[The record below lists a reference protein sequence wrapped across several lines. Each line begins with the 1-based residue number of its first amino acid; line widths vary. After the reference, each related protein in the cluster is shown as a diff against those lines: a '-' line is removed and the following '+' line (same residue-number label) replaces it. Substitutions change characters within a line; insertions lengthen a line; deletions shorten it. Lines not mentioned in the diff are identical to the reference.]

1 MCGSHAKAKS
11 VEYFM
16 LFYGISEKLAGKKHK
31 KYHKLIKADNL
42 PSTLGY
48 WINNGYSKAEA
59 KLKVSESQAKTSLDA
74 FIKKYGKIE
83 GKKKYAELCLRKSIQ
98 YSNEGNPRFGVALSR
113 ELKGKISKATRE
125 SLQSSDVKENFIKR
139 FLKPNALASS
149 DVELKFGKILRKF
162 GLSIQE
168 QFPLAVTEEHVW
180 SNKLSNKIAYVY
192 DYKVVGRKVLIEV
205 HGDYIH
211 ANPKMF
217 TADMKINYFGGSFKA
232 ADKWVKD
239 SLKSEYAK
247 SNGYKL
253 FVVWESD
260 DLLAKAEQII
270 SYLKNH
276 SPKRKKRNA
285 ITKD

>member
-1 MCGSHAKAKS
+1 
-11 VEYFM
+11 
-16 LFYGISEKLAGKKHK
+16 
-31 KYHKLIKADNL
+31 
-42 PSTLGY
+42 
-48 WINNGYSKAEA
+48 
-59 KLKVSESQAKTSLDA
+59 
-74 FIKKYGKIE
+74 
-83 GKKKYAELCLRKSIQ
+83 LRKSIQ

-217 TADMKINYFGGSFKA
+217 TADK
-232 ADKWVKD
+232 
-239 SLKSEYAK
+239 
-247 SNGYKL
+247 
-253 FVVWESD
+253 
-260 DLLAKAEQII
+260 
-270 SYLKNH
+270 
-276 SPKRKKRNA
+276 
-285 ITKD
+285 